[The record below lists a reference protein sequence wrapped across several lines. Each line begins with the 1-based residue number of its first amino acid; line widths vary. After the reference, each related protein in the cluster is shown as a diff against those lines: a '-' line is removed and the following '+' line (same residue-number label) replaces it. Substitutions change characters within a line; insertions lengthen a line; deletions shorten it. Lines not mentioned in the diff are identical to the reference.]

1 MSLRSH
7 SLRPSDENLLSLL
20 GSRSLKYFVL
30 FYLSTA
36 IFSFIKQKRIGI
48 ILKTSDPICMILLID
63 SGQEL
68 EITNVNLCLV
78 VASGLS
84 SWTGHSRFRFLAQK
98 AVTHCWLRSPPSNE
112 VENTMYIFFKETR
125 PLLGNF
131 CKKRFGPPEKSNTLI
146 FDKSETKSN
155 KLVPNKQ
162 KENIALHCLSPFS
175 VFVWS

>member
-84 SWTGHSRFRFLAQK
+84 S
-98 AVTHCWLRSPPSNE
+98 
-112 VENTMYIFFKETR
+112 
-125 PLLGNF
+125 
-131 CKKRFGPPEKSNTLI
+131 
-146 FDKSETKSN
+146 
-155 KLVPNKQ
+155 
-162 KENIALHCLSPFS
+162 
-175 VFVWS
+175 